1 MSIPA
6 LTATSPS
13 VLGKMLVESA
23 ILFEAGAAELVAAEG
38 EKLQFLIRVASSP
51 SRRFT
56 PTQLVAAN
64 QSVRDTICC
73 LGGLESAILNKIA
86 AGTSLIKRG
95 F

>member
-23 ILFEAGAAELVAAEG
+23 ILFEAGAAVLVAAEG
-38 EKLQFLIRVASSP
+38 EKLRFLIRVASSP

-56 PTQLVAAN
+56 PTQLVTAN
-64 QSVRDTICC
+64 QGIRDTICC
-73 LGGLESAILNKIA
+73 LGGLENAILNKIA
-86 AGTSLIKRG
+86 AGTSLIRRG